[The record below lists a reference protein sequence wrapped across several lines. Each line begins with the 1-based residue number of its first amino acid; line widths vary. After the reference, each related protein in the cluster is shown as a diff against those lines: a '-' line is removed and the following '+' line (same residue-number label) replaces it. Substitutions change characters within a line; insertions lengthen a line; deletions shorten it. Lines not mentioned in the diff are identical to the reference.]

1 MRRTRRRGLSL
12 AILLLV
18 MVAIAAVLG
27 ALAARV
33 GSARSATRHE
43 QAKVQARYDTTSA
56 MNQVLALVRAGEDP
70 ATAARTVTRTT
81 GVEVLVA
88 GDRILVS
95 GRGVALQAQLQPR
108 AWKHVLFASILNL
121 NGLRGAFRADDPHRP
136 TRGTPPTVSETFHET
151 TRARALF
158 SGIVLAPQPADCRF
172 QPGGGAWQATT
183 VAGRQAFV
191 YMGGG
196 AGDALGWTAGTF
208 RWTRDLNRWVATT
221 GEELRF
227 SNGTWT
233 LLVPPGRTGRLAGTV
248 LVDGASLQVRGS
260 VSLQGQIVVWGGAL
274 QVPYGQLGIEAWP
287 DTLALAALAG
297 PATPTT
303 TPWTM
308 DRVPRPGDLIFN
320 TGWSALRVGDVTR
333 PEETGALVLAQSR
346 LVKRGARLRI
356 AGVVA
361 AGRADLDGVPAG
373 DLVWSGRVGRMTPD
387 GFVSTDVGVSA
398 PSKLDVR

>member
-27 ALAARV
+27 AIVARV

-70 ATAARTVTRTT
+70 ATAARTVTRST

-95 GRGVALQAQLQPR
+95 GRGAALQAQLQPR
-108 AWKHVLFASILNL
+108 AWKHVLFASVLNL
-121 NGLRGAFRADDPHRP
+121 NGLKGAFREDDPHRP
-136 TRGTPPTVSETFHET
+136 ARGTPPTVSESFRET
-151 TRARALF
+151 IRARALF
-158 SGIVLAPQPADCRF
+158 SGILLTERPADCRF
-172 QPGGGAWQATT
+172 QPGGGSWQATT

-196 AGDALGWTAGTF
+196 AGDALGWTAGAY
-208 RWTRDLNRWVATT
+208 RWTRDLNRWVATS

-227 SNGTWT
+227 ADGTWT
-233 LLVPPGRTGRLAGTV
+233 LVVRPGRTANLAGTV
-248 LVDGASLQVRGS
+248 LVDGASLQVRGN
-260 VSLQGQIVVWGGAL
+260 VAVQGQVVVWGGSL
-274 QVPYGQLGIEAWP
+274 QAPFGSLRIDAWP
-287 DTLALAALAG
+287 DTLALAALTG
-297 PATPTT
+297 TSPRTT
-303 TPWTM
+303 TAWNV
-308 DRVPRPGDLIFN
+308 DRVARPGDLVFS
-320 TGWSALRVGDVTR
+320 TGWSSLRVGDLSR
-333 PEETGALVLAQSR
+333 PDETGALVLAQSR

-361 AGRADLDGVPAG
+361 AGRADVDGVPAG
-373 DLVWSGRVGRMTPD
+373 DLVWSGRVARQAPD
-387 GFVSTDVGVSA
+387 GFTAVDLGVSA

>member
-18 MVAIAAVLG
+18 MVAMAAVLG
-27 ALAARV
+27 ALVARV

-43 QAKVQARYDTTSA
+43 QAKVQARYDATSA
-56 MNQVLALVRAGEDP
+56 MNQVLALVRAGEAP
-70 ATAARTVTRTT
+70 VEAARTVTRAT

-121 NGLRGAFRADDPHRP
+121 NGLRGAFRDDDPHRP
-136 TRGTPPTVSETFHET
+136 AAGTPPTASDTFLET
-151 TRARALF
+151 TRARALY
-158 SGIVLAPQPADCRF
+158 SGILLTPEPADCRF

-183 VAGRQAFV
+183 VDGRQAFV

-196 AGDALGWTAGTF
+196 AGDALGWTAGSF
-208 RWTRDLNRWVATT
+208 RWTRDLDRWVAST
-221 GEELRF
+221 GEELRLV
-227 SNGTWT
+227 NGTWT
-233 LLVPPGRTGRLAGTV
+233 LLVPPGRPARLAGTI
-248 LVDGASLQVRGS
+248 LVDGASLQVRGG

-274 QVPYGQLGIEAWP
+274 QVAYGTLHVDAWP
-287 DTLALAALAG
+287 DTLAVAALAG
-297 PATPTT
+297 PAAPTT
-303 TPWTM
+303 TAWNVE
-308 DRVPRPGDLIFN
+308 RVPRPGDVVCS
-320 TGWSALRVGDVTR
+320 TGWSGLRVGDLSR

-373 DLVWSGRVGRMTPD
+373 DLVWSGRVGRQAPD
-387 GFVSTDVGVSA
+387 GLTATDLGVSA
-398 PSKLDVR
+398 PSQPDVR